1 MDINQLIGEA
11 TDYDKKLALE
21 EKNTKSWCKSISA
34 FANCYGGKLVFGVAN
49 DDALVGLSDAEGD
62 GQLIAFMRIGNESV
76 PATHSQLRELVL
88 RGSGE
93 SYDSLKSRYDFD
105 NMSFTKLKSV
115 YKQRTGNTFEDT
127 DYESFGLIGEKGNL
141 TNAGVLL
148 ADETPVRHSRLFCTR
163 WNGLTKASGIV
174 DALDDKEYTGSLVT
188 LLQAGTDF
196 VRNNSKKAWRKVGDG
211 RIEMPDYPDRAV
223 LEGVVNALIHRNYL
237 EIGSEVHI
245 DMFDDRIEI
254 YSPGG
259 MVSGIS
265 LEGKNLLKIPSKR
278 RNPILADIFSRLKYM
293 ERRGS
298 GFKKILADYE
308 GQVEFD
314 ETKMP
319 VFDAD
324 NDDFTL
330 TLYNLNYGTNYA
342 TQVNENVIENVIE
355 ISEEKIK
362 KLMPEYSKKK
372 LAKACEILKMISEN
386 PNISIDELRIALD
399 VTDRTIARYISEL
412 KDKGII
418 ERKGPDNGGEW
429 KIK

>member
-1 MDINQLIGEA
+1 MKGQQ
-11 TDYDKKLALE
+11 TPY
-21 EKNTKSWCKSISA
+21 
-34 FANCYGGKLVFGVAN
+34 YY
-49 DDALVGLSDAEGD
+49 EGD

-76 PATHSQLRELVL
+76 PATPLQLRELVL

-93 SYDSLKSRYDFD
+93 SYDSLKSRYDFS

-115 YKQRTGNTFEDT
+115 YKQRTGNAFEDT
-127 DYESFGLIGEKGNL
+127 DYESFGLIDEKGNL
-141 TNAGVLL
+141 TNAGALL
-148 ADETPVRHSRLFCTR
+148 ADESPVRHSRLFCTR

-196 VRNNSKKAWRKVGDG
+196 VRNNSKKAWRKVDDG

-223 LEGVVNALIHRNYL
+223 LEGVVNALIHRNYM

-265 LEGKNLLKIPSKR
+265 LAGKDLLKIPSKR

-372 LAKACEILKMISEN
+372 LAKAYEILKMISEN

-399 VTDRTIARYISEL
+399 VTDRRIARYISEL

-418 ERKGPDNGGEW
+418 ERKGPDNGGKW

>member
-1 MDINQLIGEA
+1 MKGQQ
-11 TDYDKKLALE
+11 TPY
-21 EKNTKSWCKSISA
+21 
-34 FANCYGGKLVFGVAN
+34 YY
-49 DDALVGLSDAEGD
+49 EGD

-76 PATHSQLRELVL
+76 PATPLQLRELVL

-93 SYDSLKSRYDFD
+93 SYDSLKSRYDFS

-115 YKQRTGNTFEDT
+115 YKQRTGNAFEDT
-127 DYESFGLIGEKGNL
+127 DYESFGLIDEKGNL
-141 TNAGVLL
+141 TNAGALL
-148 ADETPVRHSRLFCTR
+148 ADESPVRHSRLFCTR

-196 VRNNSKKAWRKVGDG
+196 VRNNSKKAWRKVDDG

-223 LEGVVNALIHRNYL
+223 LEGVVNALIHRNYM

-265 LEGKNLLKIPSKR
+265 LAGKDLLKIPSKR
-278 RNPILADIFSRLKYM
+278 RNPILADIFSRLKCM

-324 NDDFTL
+324 NDDFIL

-342 TQVNENVIENVIE
+342 TQVNENVIE

-418 ERKGPDNGGEW
+418 ERKGPDNGGKW